1 MRIEYLCHASLA
13 IETAD
18 AKLLTDPWL
27 EGPAYCGQW
36 WLHPKPVDV
45 SRAHDADCVLVTHGH
60 EDHLHVPTLDGLRRK
75 ERFLYPYT
83 WYGGIGAFARE
94 LGFHRVEEAITGR
107 TYEIAPDT
115 RVTYMANNLDS
126 IVVIESEGQVFVN
139 VNDALHCHHPRVI
152 DLFVAAIK
160 RRWPRI
166 DTVFCG
172 FGGAS
177 HFPNTIHVEGKDDA
191 EVGRLREQ
199 LFVHGFCRIVAGLE
213 PTVAVP
219 FAADFALLDPQK
231 LWINGVRFHREDIP
245 AYYEEQFGGNGRP
258 VPRIVPMYPGD
269 ALDGDQ
275 LLPLSPYRAEIERH
289 GTLDGLLER
298 EYARELDEKRRR
310 EWLAPA
316 DADLLVDEIRRNVEE
331 RAVLQG
337 RDLLSQLEF
346 TVRVTDVRDG
356 GWIHVRFEDGKP
368 LLERRDGE
376 LPSSRLRIETSSR
389 ILRYSFSGEW
399 NGDAIT
405 IGYGCEIHVADRS
418 AIVKRLD
425 TACVKLLTRHPSASR
440 HARREPV
447 RAARSLMSNPLTS
460 RWALARLRN
469 GRQLKSMY
477 DSELWLSRTKCEI
490 CQVCDLP
497 LLDAALA
504 ESL

>member
-18 AKLLTDPWL
+18 ARLVTDPWL

-60 EDHLHVPTLDGLRRK
+60 EDHLHVPTLDRLRRK

-83 WYGGIGAFARE
+83 WYGGIGDFARS
-94 LGFHRVEEAITGR
+94 LGFHRVEEAVTWR
-107 TYEIAPDT
+107 AYEIAPGT
-115 RVTYMANNLDS
+115 RVTYLANNLDS
-126 IVVIESEGQVFVN
+126 IVVIESEGQVLVN
-139 VNDALHCHHPRVI
+139 VNDALHCQHPRVI

-166 DTVFCG
+166 DAVFCG

-177 HFPNTIHVEGKDDA
+177 HFPNTIHVAGKDDE

-199 LFVHGFCRIVAGLE
+199 LFVHGFCRIVAGLA
-213 PTVAVP
+213 PAVAVP

-231 LWINGVRFHREDIP
+231 LWINRIRFRREQIP
-245 AYYEEQFGGNGRP
+245 EYYREQFGGDGP
-258 VPRIVPMYPGD
+258 APRILPMYPGD
-269 ALDGDQ
+269 VLEDAELQ
-275 LLPLSPYRAEIERH
+275 ERSPYRAEIAEH
-289 GTLDGLLER
+289 GSLEPLLER
-298 EYARELDEKRRR
+298 EYAAELEEKRRR
-310 EWLAPA
+310 HWLEPSEA
-316 DADLLVDEIRRNVEE
+316 DRLIEDLARNIEE
-331 RAVLQG
+331 RAALQD
-337 RDLLSQLEF
+337 RDLLAQLEF
-346 TVRVTDVRDG
+346 TVRVTDVHDG
-356 GWIHVRFEDGKP
+356 GWVHVRFADGRP
-368 LLERRDGE
+368 QLTRADGE

-389 ILRYSFSGEW
+389 ILSYSFTGEW

-405 IGYGCEIHVADRS
+405 IGYGCEIYVADREV
-418 AIVKRLD
+418 IVRRLD
-425 TACVKLLTRHPSASR
+425 TACVKLLTRHPQASR
-440 HARREPV
+440 HARREPL
-447 RAARSLMSNPLTS
+447 RAARYLMSNPLTG
-460 RWALARLRN
+460 RWAMARLRN
-469 GRQLKSMY
+469 RRELSSMY